1 MRDAAILLL
10 VLGGSLYALKRPW
23 VGVILWTWLSL
34 MNPHNA
40 FAYSAASWPLAQ
52 ITGICTLVGLLI
64 TRERQNPLMGFPVY
78 ALLALAFWVTL
89 TLPFSIYVD
98 RSVPLWERSMKIWLM
113 IFVTLALIDTKRKF
127 DVLVAVTVFSVAFF
141 GIKGGVFTVAT
152 AGAYRV
158 WGPGGFIGG
167 NNEVAL
173 AMLMI
178 IPLMRYLQLQMQ
190 SIWMRQGMMLA
201 MLLCVVTAL
210 GTYSR
215 GALVGAAAVLF
226 FFWWKNPHK
235 LRWGIAIV
243 VVGLLLLPM
252 MPEQWWDRMSSI
264 QDAHE
269 VDDSALGRI
278 NAWWNAWYLALD
290 RFIGGGF
297 MIYTPEVFMRY
308 APDAFRVHAA
318 HSIYFQML
326 GEHGFVGLTLFL
338 SIGVGTWVFAGR
350 LVQIGS
356 ADPARRWCA
365 DLGAMVKVSM
375 IGFGVTG
382 AFLSLAYYD
391 LPYYI
396 MAITVLAVR
405 FARLPPVQQVVTD
418 VALA

>member
-1 MRDAAILLL
+1 
-10 VLGGSLYALKRPW
+10 
-23 VGVILWTWLSL
+23 
-34 MNPHNA
+34 
-40 FAYSAASWPLAQ
+40 
-52 ITGICTLVGLLI
+52 
-64 TRERQNPLMGFPVY
+64 
-78 ALLALAFWVTL
+78 
-89 TLPFSIYVD
+89 
-98 RSVPLWERSMKIWLM
+98 
-113 IFVTLALIDTKRKF
+113 
-127 DVLVAVTVFSVAFF
+127 
-141 GIKGGVFTVAT
+141 
-152 AGAYRV
+152 
-158 WGPGGFIGG
+158 
-167 NNEVAL
+167 
-173 AMLMI
+173 
-178 IPLMRYLQLQMQ
+178 
-190 SIWMRQGMMLA
+190 
-201 MLLCVVTAL
+201 
-210 GTYSR
+210 
-215 GALVGAAAVLF
+215 
-226 FFWWKNPHK
+226 
-235 LRWGIAIV
+235 
-243 VVGLLLLPM
+243 
-252 MPEQWWDRMSSI
+252 MSSI

-338 SIGVGTWVFAGR
+338 SIGVGTWVYAGR

-365 DLGAMVKVSM
+365 DLGAMVKVSL